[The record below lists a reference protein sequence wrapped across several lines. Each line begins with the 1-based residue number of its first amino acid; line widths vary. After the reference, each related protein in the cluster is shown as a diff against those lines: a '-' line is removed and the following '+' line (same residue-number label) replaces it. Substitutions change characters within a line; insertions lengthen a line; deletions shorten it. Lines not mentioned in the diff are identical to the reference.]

1 MAIPGEAPDRL
12 DHLQEAVAL
21 GDVGQGG
28 GLLLA
33 RVPPVVP
40 VAARDLDHVPR
51 PGDRLDTVEAKGDP
65 AGGDGEALV
74 EVAMDVL
81 ADDRAPGLDEEPAFE
96 RAVLPFPRRLD
107 DDAELPGDGIVERF
121 PGDHRLGRGLEDE
134 RATHR
139 RDYRC
144 GSGYACP
151 RWSPTPSW
159 NSPGCRRGL
168 LVRLPESL
176 DVLRT
181 REFRL
186 LFSGQAVSVL
196 GDRMAIVA
204 LAFAVLE
211 IGGSASEVGL
221 VLSAGAFP
229 LVATVLAGGVVADRA
244 SRRAVMVAA
253 DLVRVASQGVMAA
266 LLIAGVAEV
275 WMLALVAGVTGAATG
290 FFSPA
295 STGLLP
301 EVVLAEQLQPANA
314 LRTSAVS
321 TGEILGPAIG
331 GVLVAAAGAGWA
343 IAIDALSFAL
353 SAACLAMLRVP
364 ARLAAQ
370 RSSFVADLREG
381 WAAFRSRRWVWT
393 FVAYFAFVNLLWG
406 AWGVL
411 GPIVAERD
419 LGGAAAWGTVLAAV
433 GVGALAG
440 SLLAARVRPRRPL
453 LLAALADGL
462 FALPLAFLA
471 AAPPVALIACGALL
485 SGAGM
490 ALAISLWESTLQR
503 HVPDE
508 SLSRVSS
515 YDWFGSLAFYPLGL
529 AIWGPVAAVIGVSVS
544 LWLAFGLAIA
554 GTVIL
559 ISVPDIRHLPAVAPP
574 ATVASASPAGSP

>member
-1 MAIPGEAPDRL
+1 MA
-12 DHLQEAVAL
+12 
-21 GDVGQGG
+21 
-28 GLLLA
+28 
-33 RVPPVVP
+33 
-40 VAARDLDHVPR
+40 
-51 PGDRLDTVEAKGDP
+51 
-65 AGGDGEALV
+65 
-74 EVAMDVL
+74 
-81 ADDRAPGLDEEPAFE
+81 
-96 RAVLPFPRRLD
+96 
-107 DDAELPGDGIVERF
+107 
-121 PGDHRLGRGLEDE
+121 
-134 RATHR
+134 
-139 RDYRC
+139 
-144 GSGYACP
+144 
-151 RWSPTPSW
+151 
-159 NSPGCRRGL
+159 
-168 LVRLPESL
+168 RLPESL

-196 GDRMAIVA
+196 GDRMAVLA

-211 IGGSASEVGL
+211 IDGSASDVGL
-221 VLSAGAFP
+221 VLAAGAFP

-244 SRRAVMVAA
+244 SRRAVMVIA
-253 DLVRVASQGVMAA
+253 DLVRVASQGLLAA
-266 LLIAGVAEV
+266 LLLAGVAEV

-301 EVVLAEQLQPANA
+301 EVVLAEQLQPANG
-314 LRTSAVS
+314 LRASAVS
-321 TGEILGPAIG
+321 TGEILGPAVG

-343 IAIDALSFAL
+343 IAIDAMTFAV

-364 ARLAAQ
+364 TRVAAH

-381 WAAFRSRRWVWT
+381 WVAFRSSRWVWT
-393 FVAYFAFVNLLWG
+393 FVLYFAIVNLLWG

-440 SLLAARVRPRRPL
+440 SLLAAHVKPRRPL

-471 AAPPVALIACGALL
+471 AATSVPLISCGALL

-490 ALAISLWESTLQR
+490 ALAICVWETTLQR
-503 HVPDE
+503 HVPGE

-529 AIWGPVAAVIGVSVS
+529 AVWGPVATVIGISAS
-544 LWLAFGLAIA
+544 LWLAFGLAVVL
-554 GTVIL
+554 TLML
-559 ISVPDIRHLPAVAPP
+559 ISVPDIRHLPAAAAA
-574 ATVASASPAGSP
+574 ATASPAGSPTT